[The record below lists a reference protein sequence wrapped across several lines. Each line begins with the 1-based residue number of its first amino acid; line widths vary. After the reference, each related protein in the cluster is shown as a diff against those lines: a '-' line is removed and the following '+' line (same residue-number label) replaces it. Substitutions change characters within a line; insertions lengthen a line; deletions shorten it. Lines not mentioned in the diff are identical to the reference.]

1 MPPKKKQQKKP
12 TKKPAKKTKS
22 QNQGNF
28 FKVIVKKSGIQPGI
42 IQGLLGCF
50 NINQVVLGSL
60 MKPQTVDYRK
70 ASRAKGS

>member
-28 FKVIVKKSGIQPGI
+28 FKVKKCRDPAPF
-42 IQGLLGCF
+42 GLLYYKS
-50 NINQVVLGSL
+50 IGSWIPDETTDCRL
-60 MKPQTVDYRK
+60 
-70 ASRAKGS
+70 

>member
-28 FKVIVKKSGIQPGI
+28 FKVIVKNAGI
-42 IQGLLGCF
+42 
-50 NINQVVLGSL
+50 
-60 MKPQTVDYRK
+60 
-70 ASRAKGS
+70 

>member
-28 FKVIVKKSGIQPGI
+28 FKVIVKNAGIQGHVGCYSI
-42 IQGLLGCF
+42 I
-50 NINQVVLGSL
+50 QVVLGSL

>member
-28 FKVIVKKSGIQPGI
+28 FKVIVKKSGIQ
-42 IQGLLGCF
+42 GLLGCF
-50 NINQVVLGSL
+50 HINQVVLGSL

>member
-28 FKVIVKKSGIQPGI
+28 SIGISGPRLYLVPEVVRKS
-42 IQGLLGCF
+42 LT
-50 NINQVVLGSL
+50 
-60 MKPQTVDYRK
+60 KRQTVDYRK

>member
-28 FKVIVKKSGIQPGI
+28 FKVIVKNAGIHGHV
-42 IQGLLGCF
+42 GCF
-50 NINQVVLGSL
+50 STINQVVLGSL

>member
-28 FKVIVKKSGIQPGI
+28 FKVIVKNAE
-42 IQGLLGCF
+42 IQGLLDCF